1 MSENLLMGI
10 TVLLHSVVSP
20 LCRKVSASLKK
31 SLTYSTVLLSSS
43 FEQNAGTSLKN
54 LLQDE
59 EQGGMWENTLQWEG
73 CLWKQLVVCSSHIV
87 PIELMKEEEAIIWT
101 QRQYKRYN
109 GNKGERSVVAGDG
122 GSKMSVS
129 VSMTIFNDEISMGKW
144 KAMSTA
150 KKKKVNHTG

>member
-59 EQGGMWENTLQWEG
+59 EQGGCGRTLYSERDASESNW
-73 CLWKQLVVCSSHIV
+73 LFVLLILSQLS
-87 PIELMKEEEAIIWT
+87 
-101 QRQYKRYN
+101 
-109 GNKGERSVVAGDG
+109 
-122 GSKMSVS
+122 
-129 VSMTIFNDEISMGKW
+129 
-144 KAMSTA
+144 
-150 KKKKVNHTG
+150 